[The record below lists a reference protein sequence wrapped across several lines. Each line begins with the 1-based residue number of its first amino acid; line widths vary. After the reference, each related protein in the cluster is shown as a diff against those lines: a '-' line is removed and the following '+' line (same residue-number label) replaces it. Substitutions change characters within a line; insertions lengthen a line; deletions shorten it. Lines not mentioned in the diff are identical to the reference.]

1 MLGRSAGLPYT
12 HVPYKGMAPL
22 VQDMLGG
29 QIASGILT
37 PADAAPLLQSGK
49 VRIIAT
55 TGAARSRFM
64 PDVPTFKEYGYKD
77 IEIEE
82 MYALFVPASTP
93 AQTVSQLAELVQQAL
108 TLADVQAKFA
118 QMALEPVGN
127 SPAEFKAFIKAEYER
142 WGAIAKAS
150 GFTPIE

>member
-1 MLGRSAGLPYT
+1 
-12 HVPYKGMAPL
+12 MAPL

-55 TGAARSRFM
+55 TGASRSRLM
-64 PDVPTFKEYGYKD
+64 PDVPTFKESGYKD